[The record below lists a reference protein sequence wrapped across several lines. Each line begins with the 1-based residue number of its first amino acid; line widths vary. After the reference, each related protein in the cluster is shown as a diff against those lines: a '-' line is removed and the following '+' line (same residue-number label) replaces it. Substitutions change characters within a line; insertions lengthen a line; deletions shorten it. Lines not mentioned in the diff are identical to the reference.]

1 MDAALVSRI
10 VSLIPERVARAQTG
24 AAFGPGTTSSRHPER
39 FSHLVQ
45 FLSWLSPL
53 ASITKEDQRIL
64 GLLHANGRPVHAN
77 EMEDEEGADLEDGG
91 ADALEY
97 SESETALGGVRAEPL
112 LAEEASAEHALLQEE
127 APVLKQALLPEE
139 ALA

>member
-10 VSLIPERVARAQTG
+10 VSLIPERIARAQTG
-24 AAFGPGTTSSRHPER
+24 APFASGTTSSRHPER

-53 ASITKEDQRIL
+53 GSITKDDQRIL

-77 EMEDEEGADLEDGG
+77 EMEDEESADLEDGG

-97 SESETALGGVRAEPL
+97 AEAETAIGAAGEALIPEGAL
-112 LAEEASAEHALLQEE
+112 LAEEAPVLEQALLQEE
-127 APVLKQALLPEE
+127 VVA
-139 ALA
+139 

>member
-10 VSLIPERVARAQTG
+10 VSLIPERIARAQTG
-24 AAFGPGTTSSRHPER
+24 TPFACGTTSSRHPER

-53 ASITKEDQRIL
+53 GAITKEDQRIL

-77 EMEDEEGADLEDGG
+77 EMEDEEGVGLEDGG

-97 SESETALGGVRAEPL
+97 AEAETALGAAGEALIPEGLL
-112 LAEEASAEHALLQEE
+112 LAEEAPAVEQQALLQEE
-127 APVLKQALLPEE
+127 AVA
-139 ALA
+139 

>member
-10 VSLIPERVARAQTG
+10 VSLIPERTARAQTG
-24 AAFGPGTTSSRHPER
+24 AVFASGTTSSRHPER

-45 FLSWLSPL
+45 FLGWLSPL
-53 ASITKEDQRIL
+53 SSITKDDQRLL

-77 EMEDEEGADLEDGG
+77 EMEDEDGADLEDGG

-97 SESETALGGVRAEPL
+97 AQAETALGAGGEALMPEGLL
-112 LAEEASAEHALLQEE
+112 LAEEAPVAEQALLQEE
-127 APVLKQALLPEE
+127 AVA
-139 ALA
+139 

>member
-1 MDAALVSRI
+1 MNAATISSI
-10 VSLIPERVARAQTG
+10 VSLIPERIARFQTG
-24 AAFGPGTTSSRHPER
+24 GAFASGTTSTRYPDR
-39 FSHLVQ
+39 FAHLVQ

-77 EMEDEEGADLEDGG
+77 EMEDEEGAELEDCG

-97 SESETALGGVRAEPL
+97 AEAETALGATEAGLPL
-112 LAEEASAEHALLQEE
+112 VTEE
-127 APVLKQALLPEE
+127 APALGQALLREE

>member
-1 MDAALVSRI
+1 MNAATISSI
-10 VSLIPERVARAQTG
+10 VSLIPERIARFQTG
-24 AAFGPGTTSSRHPER
+24 GAFAPGTTSSRYPDR

-45 FLSWLSPL
+45 FLNWMSPL

-77 EMEDEEGADLEDGG
+77 EMEDEEGAELEDGG

-97 SESETALGGVRAEPL
+97 ADAETALGTAAAEPVP
-112 LAEEASAEHALLQEE
+112 AEEPALLQEE
-127 APVLKQALLPEE
+127 AVA
-139 ALA
+139 

>member
-10 VSLIPERVARAQTG
+10 VALIPERIARARTG
-24 AAFGPGTTSSRHPER
+24 TLFGSGTTSSRHPER

-45 FLSWLSPL
+45 FLGWLSPL
-53 ASITKEDQRIL
+53 SSISKDDQRIL

-77 EMEDEEGADLEDGG
+77 EMEDEDGADLEDGG

-97 SESETALGGVRAEPL
+97 AQAETAFGAGAQALMPEGVL
-112 LAEEASAEHALLQEE
+112 LAEEAPVVKQALLQEE
-127 APVLKQALLPEE
+127 AVA
-139 ALA
+139 